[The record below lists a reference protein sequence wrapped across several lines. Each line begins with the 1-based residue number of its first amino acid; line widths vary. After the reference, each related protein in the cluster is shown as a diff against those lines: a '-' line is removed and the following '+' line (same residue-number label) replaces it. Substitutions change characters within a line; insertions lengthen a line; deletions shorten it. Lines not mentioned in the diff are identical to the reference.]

1 MFRNTVKE
9 SDMVFPREVLIGG
22 GYINRI
28 TELCRKLKVGKR
40 ILIVTGK
47 TTKSLVAERV
57 FDDLSDKKFD
67 CDIVVEK
74 RATED
79 SVNRVKE
86 VSKNRDLL
94 MGIGGGSKIDIAK
107 LASFSLNIPF
117 ISIPTAASH
126 DGIASPRASIKK
138 NGASISVEASA
149 PMAIVA
155 DTSIIAKSPYR
166 LTASG
171 CADLI
176 AKKSAL
182 KDWEL
187 AHRLKGEPFSSF
199 ASSLAMLACDTIIE
213 NASNIKEGLEESAWI
228 VVKSLV
234 LSGVSMSIAG
244 SSRPAS
250 GSEHLFAHALDSVAP
265 GKALHGEECGV
276 GTIMMLYLHGED
288 WTKAKEVLK
297 KIKAPTNA
305 KELGVSDEKILEAL
319 TTAHKIR
326 KDRYTILGDN
336 GITLS
341 AAENVARITGV
352 IQ

>member
-1 MFRNTVKE
+1 MFKNTVKE
-9 SDMVFPREVLIGG
+9 SEMVFPREVLIGS
-22 GYINRI
+22 GYINRT

-57 FDDLSDKKFD
+57 FDDLNDREFD
-67 CDIVVEK
+67 CDIVVEE

-86 VSKNRDLL
+86 VGKNRDLL

-107 LASFSLNIPF
+107 LASFSLNVPF
-117 ISIPTAASH
+117 ISVPTAASH
-126 DGIASPRASIKK
+126 DGIASPRASIKR
-138 NGASISVEASA
+138 NGTSISVEASA

-155 DTSIIAKSPYR
+155 DTSIIAKAPYR

-199 ASSLAMLACDTIIE
+199 ASALAMLACDTIIE
-213 NASNIKEGLEESAWI
+213 NGDNIKEGLEESAWI

-288 WTKAKEVLK
+288 WTEAKEVLK

-305 KELGVSDEKILEAL
+305 KELGVSDEAILEAL

-336 GITLS
+336 GITPR